1 MQLFTKKM
9 ETMKITLK
17 HLILSAAV
25 MVLTCSFSAAPSVAG
40 FGGAYLNFSGKMG
53 GEITKKEM
61 SGRHELAV
69 EGCAKGSR
77 IFKFSLAV
85 THAGKT
91 VTYESSSNK
100 LSAQMT
106 SALDGL
112 TKGDAFEFKDIKAY
126 LPNGKSV
133 VDVWAKRFTVV

>member
-1 MQLFTKKM
+1 
-9 ETMKITLK
+9 MKFTLK
-17 HLILSAAV
+17 HLILSATV
-25 MVLTCSFSAAPSVAG
+25 IMLTCSFSPAPSVAG
-40 FGGAYLNFSGKMG
+40 FGGAFLNFSGKMG

-61 SGRHELAV
+61 SGKQELGV

-91 VTYESSSNK
+91 ETYESTSNK

-106 SALDGL
+106 SALDRL

-133 VDVWAKRFTVV
+133 VDVHANKFTVV